1 MRTSFFTCIIT
12 CIITFIFASAPLA
25 AHHSFAAE
33 YDGKKPVTYS
43 GVVTQID
50 WRNPHAYIFMDIKD
64 DAGTHSITIE
74 GHPPNILRR
83 TGWGKDLIHVQDAIT
98 VQGWA
103 SKDGTM
109 RMAGREITLPGGK
122 KLFWGPPS
130 E

>member
-1 MRTSFFTCIIT
+1 MRIWFLVCAMA
-12 CIITFIFASAPLA
+12 CAPLA

-33 YDGKKPVTYS
+33 YDGKKTVTYS
-43 GVVTQID
+43 GVVTQVD
-50 WRNPHAYIFMDIKD
+50 WRNPHAYIFLDVKD
-64 DAGTHSITIE
+64 DAGATRSITVE

-83 TGWGKDLIHVQDAIT
+83 TGWGKDVIHVQDSIT

-103 SKDGTM
+103 SKDGSA
-109 RMAGREITLPGGK
+109 RMAGREVTLPGGK